1 MPSEVRH
8 LLFRLP
14 EVALAIQAYHRHLG
28 QPLPSGLIVDCAVV
42 GDGVAVPLAVR
53 LAMHPDRGRGAASL
67 ITIDGP
73 TLTSALIMFCQ
84 HHQIPLPARGKKSL
98 QRVADQICLIS
109 TLNQR
114 PVPVSAP

>member
-28 QPLPSGLIVDCAVV
+28 QPLPSGLIVDCAVM
-42 GDGVAVPLAVR
+42 GDGVVVPLSVR
-53 LAMHPDRGRGAASL
+53 LSLHLDHGHGQPRL
-67 ITIDGP
+67 ITIDSP
-73 TLTSALIMFCQ
+73 TLTSALIMFCR
-84 HHQIPLPARGKKSL
+84 HHQIPLSARGQKSL

-109 TLNQR
+109 AMNLR
-114 PVPVSAP
+114 PVPISAL